1 VPLRKQQT
9 VCFRSFASCIGEEID
24 RGLAVALLNGSQF
37 PDLLYFV
44 QQEHFCLGAWVIG
57 TPATSKELAAFTTP
71 SKT

>member
-1 VPLRKQQT
+1 
-9 VCFRSFASCIGEEID
+9 
-24 RGLAVALLNGSQF
+24 VALLNGSQF